1 MLVPVRLFAGNTSKQ
16 LFFMQSYEPGVG
28 CGTLIEKG
36 LLKGLRDFR
45 YEAGTD
51 IDKDID
57 IVRLSLKARKFAV
70 TYSPNKSFTVRMF
83 NELQKAVGALTKEK
97 EIALVFL
104 LAPPSLLNDQNK
116 LVPFSEVIYWISL
129 NQKKPGCVCTIL

>member
-1 MLVPVRLFAGNTSKQ
+1 
-16 LFFMQSYEPGVG
+16 MQSYEPGVG

-45 YEAGTD
+45 YEAGKD

-70 TYSPNKSFTVRMF
+70 TYSTNKSFTVRMS
-83 NELQKAVGALTKEK
+83 NEFRKQAKQIERESHVHMAL
-97 EIALVFL
+97 LR
-104 LAPPSLLNDQNK
+104 Q
-116 LVPFSEVIYWISL
+116 
-129 NQKKPGCVCTIL
+129 